1 MSMVESMQRAQAAPR
16 LSKED
21 AAQLE
26 QTWRDPPGILGW
38 FSAINHKTISL
49 RFMITTFV
57 FFILGGLLALA
68 IRLQL
73 AGPDGKLIGA
83 DLYNQMFT
91 MHGST
96 MMFLFAVPVMQAVA
110 TYLVPLMIGARSVA
124 FPRMNA
130 FAYWIFTLGG
140 IMLFLAFFLN
150 VGPDAGW
157 FAYVPLSSLQYS
169 PTKRV
174 DIWAQMITFTELA
187 GLMEAIVLITT
198 ILKMRA
204 PGMTLNRMP
213 LFVWAILATSFM
225 VLFSMPAVMLAS
237 TALITDRLVNTH
249 FYDPAAGGDALLWQ
263 HLFWF
268 FGHPEVYMIFI
279 PPLGMMSSIIATF
292 ARRPIVGYPAM
303 VLAVVATAFL
313 AFGLWVHHMFAT
325 NLPELGKTFFTA
337 ASLMIAIPTAIQIF
351 CWIATLWTGRLN
363 LRTPLLF
370 VLAFFFILVAGG
382 LTGLMLASVSLDTQ
396 LHDSFFVVAHL
407 H

>member
-1 MSMVESMQRAQAAPR
+1 MSMVESMQRPDTAPR

-21 AAQLE
+21 AARLE

-140 IMLFLAFFLN
+140 IMLFIAFFLN

-204 PGMTLNRMP
+204 PS
-213 LFVWAILATSFM
+213 W
-225 VLFSMPAVMLAS
+225 
-237 TALITDRLVNTH
+237 RL
-249 FYDPAAGGDALLWQ
+249 PSWCC
-263 HLFWF
+263 
-268 FGHPEVYMIFI
+268 
-279 PPLGMMSSIIATF
+279 SRC
-292 ARRPIVGYPAM
+292 RR
-303 VLAVVATAFL
+303 
-313 AFGLWVHHMFAT
+313 
-325 NLPELGKTFFTA
+325 
-337 ASLMIAIPTAIQIF
+337 
-351 CWIATLWTGRLN
+351 
-363 LRTPLLF
+363 
-370 VLAFFFILVAGG
+370 
-382 LTGLMLASVSLDTQ
+382 
-396 LHDSFFVVAHL
+396 
-407 H
+407 